1 MRPGA
6 LLGDLEKL
14 LGLLGKPL
22 GLQGQL
28 QGPEDA
34 HEGVL
39 DLVEEEAEEPGRLVL
54 GPEKGELPLPQGQDL
69 PEGAQEEG
77 QGLPHLPARGPLAL
91 PVEGHPPS
99 SRSFS
104 PRTGPLGQNLPP
116 VDEPHGVAGEEVRQE
131 GQVRGRSLEHRL

>member
-1 MRPGA
+1 MRRA
-6 LLGDLEKL
+6 LFSAIWRSSLASS
-14 LGLLGKPL
+14 GKPL

-39 DLVEEEAEEPGRLVL
+39 DLVEEKAEEPRRLVL
-54 GPEKGELPLPQGQDL
+54 GPEKGELPLPQGQNL

-77 QGLPHLPARGPLAL
+77 QGLPHLPAWGPLAL
-91 PVEGHPPS
+91 PVEGQLPLLQKLLPPH
-99 SRSFS
+99 RA
-104 PRTGPLGQNLPP
+104 LGQNLPP